1 MIAEPAIFKIVEFPK
16 RRFAYIGH
24 VGPYKGNSKLFEELF
39 NKVQKW
45 AKPQGFMNI
54 PDMEAITIYHDHPDL
69 VPEEKQRISVGFTV
83 PLSVKHAEGEVEVR
97 KIKAGKYA
105 LGHFEILPED
115 YGEAWE
121 EMMGFISDEKL
132 VMSDTPIMYESY
144 KNDPQTHPEGKHRVD
159 ICISLMKN

>member
-1 MIAEPAIFKIVEFPK
+1 MIAEPVTFKVVEFP
-16 RRFAYIGH
+16 RRNFAYIGH
-24 VGPYKGNSKLFEELF
+24 TGPYMGNPALFERLF
-39 NKVQKW
+39 LKVQDW
-45 AKPQGFMNI
+45 ANPQGFMNI
-54 PDMEAITIYHDHPDL
+54 PDLEAISIYHDSPEL

-83 PLSVKHAEGEVEVR
+83 PLSVEHAQGEVQIME
-97 KIKAGKYA
+97 IPAGKFA

-144 KNDPQTHPEGKHRVD
+144 KNDPSTHPEGKHLVD
-159 ICISLMKN
+159 ICVSLMET